1 MLYRLDALLLRMRLA
16 GTRLIRDAKHLKRD
30 ERGLSGAVVA
40 ILLILI
46 AVLVVVAMWNSLS
59 AQPRAARNPARGH
72 QARQHYVDAA
82 EHHLPD

>member
-46 AVLVVVAMWNSLS
+46 AVLVVVAMWNSLKPWLEDMWGKVTS
-59 AQPRAARNPARGH
+59 STIEG
-72 QARQHYVDAA
+72 
-82 EHHLPD
+82 PDFGDG